1 MTLTLD
7 LTIEQSMVLRSA
19 LAVATR
25 EAKHQLERDRTLENK
40 YMTEQVIQKYKNLDN
55 LIIEQQ
61 RELIRKKG
69 VKI

>member
-19 LAVATR
+19 LAVAAR

-40 YMTEQVIQKYKNLDN
+40 YMTEQIIQKYRQLDDL
-55 LIIEQQ
+55 LIDGQKD
-61 RELIRKKG
+61 LIRKKG